1 MLSLLSMTESKGKE
15 ESEEELFAFQKR
27 KKEQK
32 AREALEKEIQRE
44 EEKMKKRE
52 QKKLENEKKRAMVP
66 QTQEEYLKEQSV
78 IREVYD
84 PLSGRTR
91 LVKGS
96 GEIIERIVTKDQQR
110 QINKL
115 ATKTDGLIYS
125 QSLLQ

>member
-1 MLSLLSMTESKGKE
+1 
-15 ESEEELFAFQKR
+15 
-27 KKEQK
+27 
-32 AREALEKEIQRE
+32 
-44 EEKMKKRE
+44 
-52 QKKLENEKKRAMVP
+52 MVP
-66 QTQEEYLKEQSV
+66 QTQEEYIKEQSI

-115 ATKTDGLIYS
+115 ATRTDGLIYS
-125 QSLLQ
+125 QSLMK